1 MAKVLVTGGAGF
13 MGSHLVRRLL
23 REGYDVVCFDNFSSG
38 RLENIEEL
46 LSLPNFK
53 LVRGDLR
60 EHKDITN
67 AIKGCSTVFHLA
79 ANPEVRIGDPREHFD
94 NNLLASFNL
103 LEAMRRHDVGTI
115 VFASSS
121 TVYGDAS
128 ILPTPED
135 YTPLEPI
142 STYGASKL
150 GVEALIS
157 AYSHTYG
164 IRGIILRYANV
175 VGPRI
180 SRGVVYD
187 FVQKL
192 RRNPKVLEVLG
203 DGLQKKSYIWIED
216 AIDATMIA
224 WLCSKGIY
232 AVYNV
237 GSEDAIEVRRIAEI
251 VIEEMGLRDVNIYY
265 TGGVDGG
272 RGWKGDVKFM
282 HLDVSRLKALGWAPK
297 FKSEDAIRMTIRWL
311 INS

>member
-1 MAKVLVTGGAGF
+1 MKILVTGGAGF
-13 MGSHLVRRLL
+13 MGSHLVSRLV
-23 REGYDVVCFDNFSSG
+23 EKGYEVICLDNFSSG
-38 RLENIEEL
+38 RLGNIKKYL
-46 LSLPNFK
+46 VLPNFK

-60 EHKDITN
+60 EYKDITT
-67 AIKGCSTVFHLA
+67 AIRGCSTVFHLA
-79 ANPEVRIGDPREHFD
+79 ANPEVRIGDPREHFE

-103 LEAMRRHDVGTI
+103 LEAMRKYDVDTI

-121 TVYGDAS
+121 TVYGDARV
-128 ILPTPED
+128 LPTPED
-135 YTPLEPI
+135 YAPLKPI

-164 IRGIILRYANV
+164 IKGIVLRYANV
-175 VGPRI
+175 VGPGV

-192 RRNPKVLEVLG
+192 RRNPRVLEVLG
-203 DGLQKKSYIWIED
+203 DGLQKKSYIWIDD
-216 AIDATMIA
+216 AIDATIVA
-224 WLCSKGIY
+224 WSNSKESYI
-232 AVYNV
+232 VYNV

-251 VIEEMGLRDVNIYY
+251 VVEEMGLKDVRIYY

-282 HLDVSRLKALGWAPK
+282 HLDISRLKALGWKPK
-297 FKSEDAIRMTIRWL
+297 YRSEDAIRMTVRRL
-311 INS
+311 IHS